1 MKCIYWGPE
10 EQQFEDTP
18 YNRSCKND
26 DGEEM
31 YNRETR
37 QWEFLK
43 YDHLQDAV
51 KRFFEI
57 LDTKEESDSGHEWH
71 PVTMDFDKVK
81 IASCRVVRTAELQD
95 LFEQMKIL
103 SGYRQE
109 KEMRDWKI

>member
-1 MKCIYWGPE
+1 MSI
-10 EQQFEDTP
+10 P

-37 QWEFLK
+37 QWEFRK

-57 LDTKEESDSGHEWH
+57 LNITEVSDSGMEFK
-71 PVTMDFDKVK
+71 PNRMNLKDRK
-81 IASCRVVRTAELQD
+81 IDSCRVYNTAELASILD
-95 LFEQMKIL
+95 QMEIM